1 MLQLSPY
8 YKIISL
14 VLTGVS
20 FKTANVRMDVKHIS
34 MLSNFMNATP
44 ITFYKI
50 LCTTMKNDFKNSP
63 EACVL
68 VHWQK
73 QLHAGVNIKTLSP
86 IYVPHMYISVLKM
99 YTARRSSFRVHFP
112 RSPIT
117 VMPVVSVGERRP
129 ALHVV
134 PPFPSCFPRHCA
146 ISIHD
151 FGGKEGPTS
160 EVADQFGERDSSLIR
175 CAWIEVRFAFARA
188 DLQKLVLLK
197 LGLNNLELRADI
209 VDR

>member
-20 FKTANVRMDVKHIS
+20 FKTANVRMDVKYIS

-117 VMPVVSVGERRP
+117 VMPVVSVGERRT
-129 ALHVV
+129 ALHVD
-134 PPFPSCFPRHCA
+134 PPFTSSRHSRPVSRDIA
-146 ISIHD
+146 QFQFTIS
-151 FGGKEGPTS
+151 EGRK
-160 EVADQFGERDSSLIR
+160 DQLRRWLTNLESVI
-175 CAWIEVRFAFARA
+175 
-188 DLQKLVLLK
+188 LLWYVVPGLK
-197 LGLNNLELRADI
+197 WGLHLLGLICRSLYYWS
-209 VDR
+209 